1 MQEKSTRTPNS
12 ERRAQMRARLITA
25 ARAVFVEKGY
35 AEASTPEIVRAAGAT
50 RGALYHHFEDKQALF
65 RAVVEAE
72 AQAVT
77 QAIETA
83 GTTVDTRD
91 ALAEGSRAFF
101 DAMSDAARAQL
112 LLVDGPAVLGA
123 AEMDRIDAG
132 GGRQSLLAGL
142 KAVRPDHD
150 EGTLTAMA
158 VVLSASFDRAALEV
172 AQSGADPTVFE
183 GVLNRLVEA
192 ALAPK

>member
-1 MQEKSTRTPNS
+1 MQEKSTRTPNA
-12 ERRAQMRARLITA
+12 ERRAQMRARLIEA

-35 AEASTPEIVRAAGAT
+35 AEASTPEIVRMAGAT
-50 RGALYHHFEDKQALF
+50 LGALYHHFEDKQALF

-77 QAIETA
+77 EAIETA
-83 GTTVDTRD
+83 STRVATQD
-91 ALAEGSRAFF
+91 ALTEGSRAFF

-132 GGRQSLLAGL
+132 GGRQSLLVGL
-142 KAVRPDHD
+142 KAAHPDHD
-150 EGTLTAMA
+150 GETLGAMA
-158 VVLSASFDRAALEV
+158 VVLSAAFDRAALEV

-183 GVLNRLVEA
+183 GVLNRLIGAVF
-192 ALAPK
+192 APK

>member
-1 MQEKSTRTPNS
+1 
-12 ERRAQMRARLITA
+12 MRARLIEA

-35 AEASTPEIVRAAGAT
+35 AEASTPEIVRMAGAT

-77 QAIETA
+77 EAIEAASIQVETQ
-83 GTTVDTRD
+83 D

-132 GGRQSLLAGL
+132 GGRQSLLVGL
-142 KAVRPDHD
+142 KVAHPDHD
-150 EGTLTAMA
+150 GETLAAMA
-158 VVLSASFDRAALEV
+158 VVLSAAFDRAALEI

-183 GVLNRLVEA
+183 GVLNRLMGA
-192 ALAPK
+192 AFASK

>member
-1 MQEKSTRTPNS
+1 MQEKSTRTPNV
-12 ERRAQMRARLITA
+12 ERRAQMRARLIAA

-77 QAIETA
+77 QAIEA
-83 GTTVDTRD
+83 ASASVAQAD
-91 ALAEGSRAFF
+91 ALAVGSRAFF
-101 DAMSDAARAQL
+101 EAMSDGARAQI

-123 AEMDRIDAG
+123 AKMDQIDAG

-142 KAVRPDHD
+142 KGAHSNRS
-150 EGTLTAMA
+150 EEELSAMA
-158 VVLSASFDRAALEV
+158 VVLSAAFDRAALEV
-172 AQSGADPTVFE
+172 AQSGADADVFV
-183 GVLNRLVEA
+183 GVLSRLMGA
-192 ALAPK
+192 ALTSG